1 MVTQK
6 KIKVGKRVV
15 EAILTKLGD
24 KNLIVLKGSKG
35 YIMCGYLNMK
45 VANKFKDIGIK
56 IVGVSTIE
64 QAIKT
69 KVNSMTYTAKKIG
82 IYKGQEIKDVLK
94 IIV

>member
-1 MVTQK
+1 
-6 KIKVGKRVV
+6 
-15 EAILTKLGD
+15 
-24 KNLIVLKGSKG
+24 
-35 YIMCGYLNMK
+35 MK
-45 VANKFKDIGIK
+45 AANKFKDIGIK